1 MFWLS
6 RGGRLVTV
14 VAGAWIPPSSLEHA
28 KRDVSPCGN
37 DTVRTMTLPP
47 TIADFFRMK
56 NAREDE
62 GLWMLFA
69 SDAVVID
76 GGEGTEVRGTDEIK
90 QWIKKAVSGLNLH
103 TEIRAYE
110 ECDGEW
116 TVDTVMSGDFK
127 ASPARFQYFITI
139 RDGKISAL
147 RSEFLG
153 SLK

>member
-1 MFWLS
+1 M
-6 RGGRLVTV
+6 
-14 VAGAWIPPSSLEHA
+14 VAGAWRRSRIPPSWLEHT

-47 TIADFFRMK
+47 TIAEFFRMK

-69 SDAVVID
+69 PDAVVID
-76 GGEGTEVRGTDEIK
+76 GGEGTEMRGADEIK

-103 TEIRAYE
+103 TEIRAYK

-127 ASPARFQYFITI
+127 ASPARFRYFITVS
-139 RDGKISAL
+139 DGKLSAL

-153 SLK
+153 SLT